1 MTESLLSYLIIYF
14 FLSAF
19 LFVLPFLVAPTVPF
33 GVRIPLAY
41 IHHPEITNERRR
53 YLLRLAGIDAL
64 LLAILF
70 YFSLSGRMENI
81 KVVSIV
87 GLIAG
92 GWGVYYLSHAGL
104 SRVKKEQN
112 WYANTRQTLIASVHP
127 RSLWPSKTFW
137 SFFALPAVV
146 VGATVVIGW
155 LRSPLLADTLTY
167 HFSNQFGSWTGTTNV
182 LALSLPALIELG
194 ILLALSFLAWVS
206 DLSGESIDIE
216 DPQGSQQFRSLNIT
230 LIQSLLFLLAFGL
243 NAAVLASALQAWGIT
258 QVNLN
263 GIDYF
268 TLIPIAIWLVAAPI
282 LLLRH
287 RRQFLSV
294 SKEKSDRVSPD
305 DDHFW
310 KLGMIYFNPQDPSI
324 LVNKRFG
331 IGRTLNFGNPIS
343 WVLFLALIGFIVYKV
358 SFG

>member
-1 MTESLLSYLIIYF
+1 
-14 FLSAF
+14 
-19 LFVLPFLVAPTVPF
+19 
-33 GVRIPLAY
+33 
-41 IHHPEITNERRR
+41 
-53 YLLRLAGIDAL
+53 
-64 LLAILF
+64 
-70 YFSLSGRMENI
+70 
-81 KVVSIV
+81 
-87 GLIAG
+87 
-92 GWGVYYLSHAGL
+92 
-104 SRVKKEQN
+104 
-112 WYANTRQTLIASVHP
+112 
-127 RSLWPSKTFW
+127 
-137 SFFALPAVV
+137 
-146 VGATVVIGW
+146 
-155 LRSPLLADTLTY
+155 
-167 HFSNQFGSWTGTTNV
+167 
-182 LALSLPALIELG
+182 
-194 ILLALSFLAWVS
+194 
-206 DLSGESIDIE
+206 
-216 DPQGSQQFRSLNIT
+216 
-230 LIQSLLFLLAFGL
+230 LLAFGL

-287 RRQFLSV
+287 RRQFFSV